1 MPGQRIS
8 EPQNEPSKAPPGRVK
23 IVEALK
29 SLLSEKEFNA
39 ITWGEI
45 ARKAGVNEALIYKY
59 FGDRRNLLF
68 QVLREMLDIYLK
80 QLDVNLQGIHGALDK
95 LRTVIG
101 STMRFYSSDMVF
113 AKILLL
119 EVRNLPN
126 YFETPTYETVRDY
139 SKLVVDIIK
148 EGIAQG
154 EIRDDISPAHVRDS
168 ILGSI
173 EHLCLPSV
181 IFGKKMDPD
190 EVAESL
196 CTIIFDGIRRK

>member
-1 MPGQRIS
+1 MTGRPGF
-8 EPQNEPSKAPPGRVK
+8 EPQNQAPRPPPGKVK

-29 SLLSEKEFNA
+29 SLLREKEFNA

-68 QVLREMLDIYLK
+68 SVLGELLGVYLK
-80 QLDVNLQGIHGALDK
+80 QLDLDLQGIHGAFDR
-95 LRTVIG
+95 LRTVIR
-101 STMRFYSSDMVF
+101 STIRFYSSDMVF

-126 YFETPTYETVRDY
+126 YFETPTYELVRDY
-139 SKLVVDIIK
+139 SQLVVDIIK
-148 EGIAQG
+148 EGVARG
-154 EIRDDISPAHVRDS
+154 EIRDDISPAYVRDC
-168 ILGSI
+168 IFGSI
-173 EHLCLPSV
+173 EHLCLPGV

-190 EVAESL
+190 KAADCL
-196 CTIIFDGIRRK
+196 CTTIFDGIRKS